1 MRQMDKGPDKNKRP
15 TVKEQIQILQKKL
28 RELERQNRELIET
41 NLYGILEID
50 IYGNITYINT
60 VMCKLLGYSVVDF
73 DIKEIWSLLAT
84 DEDRKRLTDYLTRL
98 SRNDEVSG
106 DWDGVYLTESDEEIE
121 LRSSWTCRRD
131 EKQHV
136 TGFVAITTH
145 IENRELVYK
154 PIEETP
160 SFDMDQTQSWM
171 AGKEVNYQRI
181 IENARELILIFDM
194 KGKITFINEGGI
206 DVLGYFEEELVDM
219 NITDFIPD
227 DQIETVKKILEKNKK
242 EKKREL
248 ILFNT
253 ELINRNL
260 KLVPM
265 ELSIALLERYG
276 SPSDVMIIGREFSKR
291 PDAG

>member
-1 MRQMDKGPDKNKRP
+1 MEKGHKNNKRP
-15 TVKEQIQILQKKL
+15 AVKDQIQILQKRLK
-28 RELERQNRELIET
+28 ELERQNRELIET

-50 IYGNITYINT
+50 IYGNISYINT

-73 DIKEIWSLLAT
+73 DIKEIWSLLST
-84 DEDRKRLTDYLTRL
+84 DEDRKSLTEYLTQL
-98 SRNDEVSG
+98 SRNGDVSG
-106 DWDGVYLTESDEEIE
+106 DWEGMYVTENEEEIE
-121 LRSSWTCRRD
+121 LRSNWSCRRD
-131 EKQHV
+131 EGLHV

-154 PIEETP
+154 PIEESP
-160 SFDMDQTQSWM
+160 STFDMDQTQSWM

-181 IENARELILIFDM
+181 IENARELILIFDT

-206 DVLGYFEEELVDM
+206 DTLGYFEEELVDM
-219 NITDFIPD
+219 NITDFIPQ
-227 DQIETVKKILEKNKK
+227 DQIETVQEILIKNKK

-260 KLVPM
+260 KLVPV
-265 ELSIALLERYG
+265 ELSITLLERYG
-276 SPSDVMIIGREFSKR
+276 SAADIMIIGREIERR
-291 PDAG
+291 PDAK